1 MDAEL
6 TLDQKRSLI
15 ADGFLKLDG
24 AVPPELVSAARRQ
37 INMTLGSEGIDH
49 EQIVR
54 SRRALAS
61 AFKQAEDHSAMTQR
75 SSCAHR

>member
-49 EQIVR
+49 EQIVSALLSGFR
-54 SRRALAS
+54 VLGSCRRWT
-61 AFKQAEDHSAMTQR
+61 KR
-75 SSCAHR
+75 SSAHR

>member
-15 ADGFLKLDG
+15 ADGFLKLEG
-24 AVPPELVSAARRQ
+24 AVPLELVSAARRQ

-54 SRRALAS
+54 QPGARCLPLSK
-61 AFKQAEDHSAMTQR
+61 KQIVVD
-75 SSCAHR
+75 